1 MAQELTTYDRVSRM
15 NHWVV
20 ALLMIGLLGSGLAL
34 DLFLEG
40 PDAAPVRNVHKAVGL
55 LVLVVGF
62 WRVGYRLIQGFIA
75 PLQHDWQ
82 GKAAHWAHIV
92 LLVGIVV
99 MPVSGVVM
107 SYSGG
112 HAIGFFGLFS
122 IPGGPK
128 IEWLNALAGNVHGI
142 MGKVMI
148 ATVLLHVA
156 GAIKHVVIDR
166 DGTMARMTRGSAR
179 H

>member
-1 MAQELTTYDRVSRM
+1 MANQLTTYDRVSRL

-20 ALLMIGLLGSGLAL
+20 ACLIIGLLASGLAL
-34 DLFLEG
+34 DMVLEG
-40 PDAAPVRNVHKAVGL
+40 AAKAPVRNVHKAVGL
-55 LVLVVGF
+55 AVLVLGT
-62 WRVGYRLIQGFIA
+62 WRVVWRLMQGFVA

-82 GKAAHWAHIV
+82 VKAAHWAHVI

-107 SYSGG
+107 SYFGG
-112 HAIGFFGLFS
+112 HSIGFFGLFT

-128 IEWLNALAGNVHGI
+128 IVVINEIAGTLHAV

-148 ATVLLHVA
+148 ATLLLHVL
-156 GAIKHVVIDR
+156 GAIKHHVLDK
-166 DGTMARMTRGSAR
+166 DDTLKRMIGRA
-179 H
+179 

>member
-1 MAQELTTYDRVSRM
+1 MAQQKTTYDRVSRM

-20 ALLMIGLLGSGLAL
+20 ALLMIGLLASGVAL
-34 DLFLEG
+34 DMFLEG
-40 PDAAPVRNVHKAVGL
+40 PDARPVRNVHKAIGVVV
-55 LVLVVGF
+55 LVLGF
-62 WRVGYRLIQGFIA
+62 WRVGWRLVQGFVA
-75 PLQHDWQ
+75 PLHNDWQ
-82 GKAAHWAHIV
+82 AKAAHWAHVI

-107 SYSGG
+107 SYFGG
-112 HAIGFFGLFS
+112 HSIGVFGLFT

-128 IEWLNALAGNVHGI
+128 IEWLNGLAGNVHGI

-148 ATVLLHVA
+148 ATVLLHVV

-166 DGTMARMTRGSAR
+166 DGTMARMTRGV
-179 H
+179 